1 MKGRKGTKVKNKKV
15 IVLSVLGLMVAF
27 IAAGVFG
34 VVTLCNS
41 WLEDLPDYQNADAYN
56 TAQPTMVYASD
67 GTTLLAEFQLENRDP
82 VALDQISEYV
92 LKGTVAT
99 EDERFYTHSGVD
111 YLGVARAL
119 VNNLM
124 GGELEGASTITQQ
137 FVRNTILSDEMRDI
151 SFKRKIREM
160 YISQKLEEQYSKDEI
175 LLMYLNTINYGSGA
189 YGIEAAAERYFS
201 KDAKDLT
208 LNEAATLVGI
218 PQSPTYNNPI
228 DYPDN
233 CLKRRN
239 TVLDRMVSNGV
250 ITAEEAD
257 AVKAEPIELNPSEP
271 SMTGILAYPYFT
283 SYVRNQLTNPE
294 GKYAYSISE
303 LFKGGVEGDH
313 DAGYRG
319 PDRRRRGCGRKG
331 RGGRRSLRG
340 GHGRCE
346 PRERLHRRAGGR
358 SRLRELSGE
367 HGHGRGRRGPS
378 GRIVVQAVHAFGGYQ
393 RGHRPGNAHRC
404 RLQG

>member
-67 GTTLLAEFQLENRDP
+67 GTTLLAEFQLENREP

-99 EDERFYTHSGVD
+99 EDERFYTHAGVD

-189 YGIEAAAERYFS
+189 YGIEAASERYFS

-283 SYVRNQLTNPE
+283 QLRAQPADQPRGQVRLFHLRAVQGRSE
-294 GKYAYSISE
+294 G
-303 LFKGGVEGDH
+303 GH
-313 DAGYRG
+313 DAGHRG
-319 PDRRRRGCGRKG
+319 PDCRRGGCGREG
-331 RGGRRSLRG
+331 RGGGRSLRG
-340 GHGRCE
+340 GHGRGE
-346 PRERLHRRAGGR
+346 PRKRLHRRHGGR
-358 SRLRELSGE
+358 PRLRELPGE
-367 HGHGRGRRGPS
+367 HGHGRRAARAARPGRRS
-378 GRIVVQAVHAFGGYQ
+378 SCSRFW
-393 RGHRPGNAHRC
+393 RR
-404 RLQG
+404 

>member
-175 LLMYLNTINYGSGA
+175 LLMYLNSINYGSGA

-218 PQSPTYNNPI
+218 PQSAHPTITPF

-257 AVKAEPIELNPSEP
+257 AVKAEPHRAEPLRALHDGHSGLPLLHEL
-271 SMTGILAYPYFT
+271 
-283 SYVRNQLTNPE
+283 
-294 GKYAYSISE
+294 
-303 LFKGGVEGDH
+303 
-313 DAGYRG
+313 
-319 PDRRRRGCGRKG
+319 
-331 RGGRRSLRG
+331 
-340 GHGRCE
+340 
-346 PRERLHRRAGGR
+346 RAQ
-358 SRLRELSGE
+358 
-367 HGHGRGRRGPS
+367 P
-378 GRIVVQAVHAFGGYQ
+378 AD
-393 RGHRPGNAHRC
+393 
-404 RLQG
+404 